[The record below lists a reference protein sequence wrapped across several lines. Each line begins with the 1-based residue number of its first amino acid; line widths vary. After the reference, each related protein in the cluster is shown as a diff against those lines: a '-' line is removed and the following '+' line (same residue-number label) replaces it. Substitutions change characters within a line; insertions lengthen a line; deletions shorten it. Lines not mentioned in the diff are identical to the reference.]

1 MEFATLNQLLTQAVK
16 TYQKP
21 DALSY
26 KKDGTWHRISSEEWL
41 ARAPEHRSGAPRAGR
56 ARRRSRGAPL

>member
-1 MEFATLNQLLTQAVK
+1 MEFATLNQLLAQAVE

-26 KKDGTWHRISSEEWL
+26 KKDGAWHRISSK
-41 ARAPEHRSGAPRAGR
+41 
-56 ARRRSRGAPL
+56 